1 MEKKITIELPIVKV
15 NVADNWLGCDYAKE
29 HYNKGL
35 FIVDD
40 GVMYHFVFYNGDIAW
55 EIPCPLDVVE
65 THIVEKAIRDNDEI
79 YHKDMESIEG
89 KLSQIA
95 RLLGETKD
103 EVRKSENRLTDV
115 IVEERAGRITDFNIL
130 RNGLESIEKSKNSG
144 EGTNVL
150 DVAKAFAVI
159 SKPEL
164 IKELNK

>member
-1 MEKKITIELPIVKV
+1 MEERITIELPIVKV
-15 NVADNWLGCDYAKE
+15 EVADNWLGCDYAKE

-40 GVMYHFVFYNGDIAW
+40 GVMYHFVFYNGDMVW

-79 YHKDMESIEG
+79 YHRDMESIEE
-89 KLSQIA
+89 
-95 RLLGETKD
+95 RLD
-103 EVRKSENRLTDV
+103 R
-115 IVEERAGRITDFNIL
+115 
-130 RNGLESIEKSKNSG
+130 IEKLCNDTNGELYRQKEARVKGFKAMSERFDTIERLSGDRTVSG
-144 EGTNVL
+144 EGGTNVL